1 MVILVQAKG
10 RPVAY
15 GKALESSRAGFDG
28 RPGVLTDREARAV
41 AYRFATPAARGLTRL
56 ASGWAV
62 SDTDLLDEITV
73 CMRSAVRRDALDD
86 QSALWA
92 LSRWVIDTAHST
104 GATSPDDCLSC
115 AYGASAACTCG
126 EGWQ

>member
-1 MVILVQAKG
+1 MRIRLRVTGPILDYSAALEAAEKGVRG
-10 RPVAY
+10 RPAVLSDGQARSI
-15 GKALESSRAGFDG
+15 ACAFAGE
-28 RPGVLTDREARAV
+28 R
-41 AYRFATPAARGLTRL
+41 TPALLALLNGLD
-56 ASGWAV
+56 V
-62 SDTDLLDEITV
+62 SESALLDETTE
-73 CMRSAVRRDALDD
+73 CMRAAVRRDSDHD